1 MFINIIPTSIVI
13 ATTIQSSIATNPSI
27 LNTAMGTSQLN
38 VRVISPA
45 ADLGI
50 DIRKFASV
58 WFIIF
63 VFAPI
68 PIVIVAKYTSSSEQ
82 NFGKKGSLMT
92 KVIIVLVT
100 AAVLSNF
107 YPNAESFLYF
117 TNPMTAL
124 STGVRISG
132 VFSPRRSPNNPFWFE
147 TRAAFYVFLGVLEI
161 CVVALFAVTEVD
173 QRFFVP
179 GKAEKE
185 AEEKSPSLT
194 PEGVPSQA

>member
-1 MFINIIPTSIVI
+1 M
-13 ATTIQSSIATNPSI
+13 
-27 LNTAMGTSQLN
+27 
-38 VRVISPA
+38 ISPA

-68 PIVIVAKYTSSSEQ
+68 PIVLVAKYTSSSEQ

-107 YPNAESFLYF
+107 YPMLSHFYF

-147 TRAAFYVFLGVLEI
+147 TRAAFYVFLGVLET

-194 PEGVPSQA
+194 PEGVPSQT